1 MKVTKRSEEEIK
13 ERKKKGKK
21 KKEKTIGKETR
32 ELFKEKK
39 ESK

>member
-1 MKVTKRSEEEIK
+1 MKEKKK

-32 ELFKEKK
+32 ELFKGKRKVSEEK
-39 ESK
+39 